1 MTRKFLVLAAV
12 AAVLPFATASAQFTY
27 NSPTGQLLPA
37 GVTPV
42 GGIVAD
48 LIGLNGSRLVAQ
60 RAASGLYVG
69 YTNFGTNSITTIGSQ
84 TGFAAFVASLGG
96 GLSKAAFRVTLYD
109 GDTRA
114 GNFDH
119 NENWLLVNGLRV
131 GNFSDVSTIST
142 TGTGGTPSG
151 GDDIANGFG
160 DDILSTGFFFTDNAT
175 TLAGIFAGLVGD
187 ELVYAV
193 EDVDGDD
200 NFLDFTQGVDGSL
213 INVGVP
219 PVIVPPTTGVVPEPS
234 TYALMATGLVGLV
247 GMARRRR
254 NTAA

>member
-1 MTRKFLVLAAV
+1 
-12 AAVLPFATASAQFTY
+12 
-27 NSPTGQLLPA
+27 
-37 GVTPV
+37 VTPV

-48 LIGLNGSRLVAQ
+48 LVGLNGSRIVAQ
-60 RAASGLYVG
+60 RAAGGLYVG
-69 YTNFGTNSITTIGSQ
+69 FTVFASNPITTIGSQ

-119 NENWLLVNGLRV
+119 NQNWLLVNGLRV
-131 GNFSDVSTIST
+131 GNFSDVSTIET
-142 TGTGGTPSG
+142 DPSG
-151 GDDIANGFG
+151 ASLGNIGNGFG
-160 DDILSTGFFFTDNAT
+160 DEILSTGFFFTDNAT

-193 EDVDGDD
+193 EDVDGDN
-200 NFLDFTQGVDGSL
+200 NFLDFTRGVDGSL
-213 INVGVP
+213 INFGVP